1 MSTAEMAESAP
12 SNPLLA
18 SSSPSDT
25 SPEIQL
31 HPLVILTISDTIARR
46 TIRKQTGPIAGAIL
60 GQQNGREV
68 TMEVAFDGK
77 MEVGSDGQVQF
88 DSEWFN
94 DRLEM
99 CKCLGASFRHW

>member
-1 MSTAEMAESAP
+1 MAEAA

-18 SSSPSDT
+18 GNLPSDT

-46 TIRKQTGPIAGAIL
+46 VIRNQNGPIAGAIL
-60 GQQNGREV
+60 GQQNGREI
-68 TMEVAFDGK
+68 TMEVAFDSK
-77 MEVGSDGQVQF
+77 MEVGADGQVQF
-88 DSEWFN
+88 DKTWFD

-99 CKCLGASFRHW
+99 CM